1 MRFIHF
7 AAAISFLLTS
17 ILAEDNPD
25 SDITLVHR
33 WSLDEDENGVLQ
45 ISIDSEEKIAG
56 LQFTLEISDPEI
68 FLGTPIAEFPNE
80 HFTVKSKADSNEF
93 KVIGFSLE
101 GKSLDLKT
109 PILSIPMLSAKARDH
124 SVQLMIK
131 DIIASSPKGT
141 KINLKVSDGQVYV
154 VPTLPKKF
162 KLEQNYPNP
171 FKEDTRINFDLPEDA
186 VVNLKVMD
194 ILGNTVRALRK
205 GIVPA
210 GFYTVKWDGTHD
222 DGSPVKPGE
231 YLCSLQVGVN
241 HHTMKMV
248 VLP

>member
-7 AAAISFLLTS
+7 AATLSFLLIP

-68 FLGTPIAEFPNE
+68 FLGTPIVEFPNE

-141 KINLKVSDGQVYV
+141 KS
-154 VPTLPKKF
+154 T
-162 KLEQNYPNP
+162 
-171 FKEDTRINFDLPEDA
+171 
-186 VVNLKVMD
+186 
-194 ILGNTVRALRK
+194 
-205 GIVPA
+205 
-210 GFYTVKWDGTHD
+210 
-222 DGSPVKPGE
+222 
-231 YLCSLQVGVN
+231 
-241 HHTMKMV
+241 
-248 VLP
+248 